1 MGDNRNAERQRE
13 RDAEKGRRRRDFW
26 VEAVAEVSKKV
37 CNLRGVIGLWGR
49 KGGDRCRRA
58 SLVHFMD
65 TRYGMMSSPPVASHV
80 GGGEWLNSS
89 HFSPLMR
96 KNDSLIKLCTSSA
109 VSAEVMS
116 DV

>member
-1 MGDNRNAERQRE
+1 M
-13 RDAEKGRRRRDFW
+13 
-26 VEAVAEVSKKV
+26 EAVAEVSKKV

-80 GGGEWLNSS
+80 GGGVVEFQPFFTLNEEKR
-89 HFSPLMR
+89 LA
-96 KNDSLIKLCTSSA
+96 D
-109 VSAEVMS
+109 
-116 DV
+116 